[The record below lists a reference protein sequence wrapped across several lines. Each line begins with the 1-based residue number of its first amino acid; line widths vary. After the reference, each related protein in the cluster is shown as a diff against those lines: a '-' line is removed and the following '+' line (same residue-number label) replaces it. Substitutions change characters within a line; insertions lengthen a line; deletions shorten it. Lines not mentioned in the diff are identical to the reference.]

1 MDLHRLAV
9 FAKIYELRSLS
20 RSAEAVYLSQPT
32 ISGHLRKLEEEVGAK
47 LFDRLGRG
55 VAPTKAAE
63 VLYGY
68 ARRLL
73 ALRDEAVEAVA
84 AMENRVRGQ
93 LMVGASTIPGNYLLP
108 GFLSQMRALYPE
120 LKVCLRL
127 SDTTGVADLVETGE
141 VELGLT
147 GARLENRRLNQ
158 STCWKD
164 EMVLAVAGDHPWARE
179 GVIDKERLGESPF
192 ILREPGSGTRIS
204 TARALA
210 GLGLKLSDLKV
221 AAELGSTEAVR
232 QGLLAN
238 LGASILSRIAVEEDF
253 AAGRL
258 AEVEV
263 QGLSLSREFFLITR
277 SGRSLSPGG
286 RKLVR
291 LINCEDGHDRV

>member
-9 FAKIYELRSLS
+9 FAKVYELGSLS

-32 ISGHLRKLEEEVGAK
+32 ISGHLKKLEEEVGAR

-55 VAPTKAAE
+55 VSPTKAAE

-68 ARRLL
+68 TRRLL
-73 ALRDEAVEAVA
+73 ALRDEALEAVA
-84 AMENRVRGQ
+84 TMENLVRGR

-108 GFLSQMRALYPE
+108 GLLSQMRTLYPE

-127 SDTTGVADLVETGE
+127 SHTAGVADLVEGGE

-147 GARLENRRLNQ
+147 GARLENRRLDQ
-158 STCWKD
+158 SPCWKD
-164 EMVLAVAGDHPWARE
+164 EMVLTVSVDHPWARL
-179 GVIDKERLGESPF
+179 GTIGPERIKGSSF

-210 GLGLKLSDLKV
+210 GLGLKLSDLLV
-221 AAELGSTEAVR
+221 TAELGSTEAVR
-232 QGLLAN
+232 QGVLAN
-238 LGASILSRIAVEEDF
+238 LGASILSRMAVEEDF
-253 AAGRL
+253 VAGRL

-263 QGLSLSREFFLITR
+263 KGLSLSRKFFLITR

-291 LINCEDGHDRV
+291 LIKSEDSHDRV